1 MFVLRPSSALKLAQ
15 RGLEPERGIEA
26 KAPADNTIQE
36 PFIDRGLPLPETYDV
51 DIIRA
56 MLQDPF
62 RIFIYWEVRDR
73 SLRALT
79 RYFAPEDAQTFRT
92 TLKLIEI
99 GGGHEVF
106 FDVDYKGRY
115 WLQVFPGREYE
126 FEIGVRSPVHGYIS
140 LVRSNRV
147 QTPRGTVS
155 PERAKEREYQL
166 SPPDFVE
173 ILDATGFGAQQ
184 TLDVTMAAMA
194 EPGAAAE
201 NDAWAN
207 ALLQLPEG
215 VHKALLVAA
224 AGGELNLSLLEDL
237 PEPLRGELMK
247 LLLGGD
253 GRIAAAGLMHYLP
266 ELLHEAARDSQEWI
280 GDPIHPLHLTPRFM
294 LGGTE
299 NVALPGGE
307 IRWPALN
314 RRPSSF

>member
-1 MFVLRPSSALKLAQ
+1 MFVLRPSSPLKLPQ
-15 RGLEPERGIEA
+15 RALEPVRRAET
-26 KAPADNTIQE
+26 KAETEIPAQE

-62 RIFIYWEVRDR
+62 RIFIYWEVRDQ
-73 SLRALT
+73 SLKALT
-79 RYFAPEDAQTFRT
+79 RYFAPDDARSFRT

-99 GGGHEVF
+99 GGGHQVF
-106 FDVDYKGRY
+106 FDVSHNGRY
-115 WLQVFPGREYE
+115 WLQVFPDREYE
-126 FEIGVRSPVHGYIS
+126 FEIGVRSPKHGYIS

-155 PERAKEREYQL
+155 SERAVESQFQL
-166 SPPDFVE
+166 SPPDFIE
-173 ILDATGFGAQQ
+173 ILEATGFGAQQ
-184 TLDVTMAAMA
+184 TLDVTLAAMT
-194 EPGAAAE
+194 EPETEKDEWSAALE
-201 NDAWAN
+201 N
-207 ALLQLPEG
+207 LPEA
-215 VHKALLVAA
+215 VYKALMIAA
-224 AGGELNLSLLEDL
+224 AGGELSLELLSDM
-237 PEPLRGELMK
+237 PEPLKNELMK

-266 ELLHEAARDSQEWI
+266 ELLHEAAQNSQGWI
-280 GDPIHPLHLTPRFM
+280 GDPIHHLHLTPKFM

-307 IRWPALN
+307 IRWPALS